1 LKELE
6 ENMSTLA
13 VAEPVEERQ
22 SPPPILAMQPKSV
35 AFTAKKTTDEHGLV
49 PVFVF
54 GFIALALSSLMI
66 GSILI
71 MLSLRHS
78 GVMAP

>member
-1 LKELE
+1 
-6 ENMSTLA
+6 MSTLA
-13 VAEPVEERQ
+13 VAELVEERQ
-22 SPPPILAMQPKSV
+22 SIPSLAAAQPKAV
-35 AFTAKKTTDEHGLV
+35 ALTAKRTTDDHGLV
-49 PVFVF
+49 PVFIF
-54 GFIALALSSLMI
+54 GMIAFALSSLMI

>member
-1 LKELE
+1 
-6 ENMSTLA
+6 MSTLA
-13 VAEPVEERQ
+13 VAGPVQERQ
-22 SPPPILAMQPKSV
+22 SIPPIVLAQPKPV
-35 AFTAKKTTDEHGLV
+35 AFTAKKTTEEHGLV
-49 PVFVF
+49 PVFIF

>member
-1 LKELE
+1 M
-6 ENMSTLA
+6 MSTLT
-13 VAEPVEERQ
+13 VAEGVVERGSTPTAVVEQPRPVAV
-22 SPPPILAMQPKSV
+22 I
-35 AFTAKKTTDEHGLV
+35 AKKKTDEHGLV
-49 PVFVF
+49 PVFIF
-54 GFIALALSSLMI
+54 GIIAFALSTLMI

>member
-1 LKELE
+1 
-6 ENMSTLA
+6 MSTLTVAEEVVERGSTPMVVVEQPRPVA
-13 VAEPVEERQ
+13 VA
-22 SPPPILAMQPKSV
+22 
-35 AFTAKKTTDEHGLV
+35 TKKKTDEHGLV
-49 PVFVF
+49 PVFIF
-54 GFIALALSSLMI
+54 GIIAFALSTLMI